1 MSINISLR
9 ARLRKRLRKALDRSL
24 AAMFTAV
31 RSNQLIPKQ
40 PLHRILVVRT
50 NHRIGNLLFLTPLLQ
65 ALHELLPDCQIDLV
79 ISLQPVQGLLQPL
92 PGLGEIY
99 VLPKPSIK
107 KLAAVV
113 RRIRQMRQVQYDL
126 VIDPNGKSA
135 SGRLVLALLNSSRKL
150 GFQIEGSWSP
160 LTHSIAL
167 PRQALHEARRPLI
180 LLQAIEG
187 HRHFTSKATLALALN
202 REEKH
207 FGATHLRQLLAS
219 DPCDSIK
226 RPTIGLFRLA
236 RRDKKIPDQWWRD
249 WIAELQHIAA
259 NIQIV
264 EVLAPDVSVPLIEG
278 CPCMQMADLR
288 QLAAVLSQLDA
299 FVCADTGPM
308 HLASAAGT
316 PTIALFNATTADIY
330 GPQGANDLVLQQ
342 NQLSIPELAAA
353 VVRHL
358 QQLGAIQPE
367 TRADPARGMCL

>member
-1 MSINISLR
+1 
-9 ARLRKRLRKALDRSL
+9 
-24 AAMFTAV
+24 
-31 RSNQLIPKQ
+31 
-40 PLHRILVVRT
+40 
-50 NHRIGNLLFLTPLLQ
+50 LQ
-65 ALHELLPDCQIDLV
+65 ALHEVLPDCQIDLV
-79 ISLQPVQGLLQPL
+79 ISLQPVQALLQPL

-113 RRIRQMRQVQYDL
+113 KRIRRLRQLQYDL

-160 LTHSIAL
+160 LTHSVAL
-167 PRQALHEARRPLI
+167 PRQPLHEARRPLI
-180 LLQAIEG
+180 LLQAIDG
-187 HRHFTSKATLALALN
+187 HHHFTPKATLALALS
-202 REEKH
+202 REEKR
-207 FGATHLRQLLAS
+207 FGATHLRHVLAS
-219 DPCDSIK
+219 NKCGSK
-226 RPTIGLFRLA
+226 NRPTVGLFRLA
-236 RRDKKIPDQWWRD
+236 RRDKKIPDQWWLD
-249 WIAELQHIAA
+249 WIAELQNIAA
-259 NIQIV
+259 NIQIL

-278 CPCMQMADLR
+278 GPYIQMANLR

-330 GPQGANDLVLQQ
+330 GPQGVNDLVLQQ
-342 NQLSIPELAAA
+342 NQLSIPELAVA

-358 QQLGAIQPE
+358 QQPGALQLD
-367 TRADPARGMCL
+367 TKADPVRGMCL